1 MTKKEGCLYDFK
13 IISLLIL
20 VHSLMRKI
28 LLGVIISLVVV
39 FTFRYCENKQED
51 EIMLKESSALIQEQ
65 IKNVGKLVVT
75 EGHFSEVFTYKN
87 SKGVFGDLI
96 SAEKKAVVI
105 VNAEVTIGYDLS
117 KIEYHIDEVN
127 KTLQILRI
135 PEEEIKISPDFE
147 YYDMQADYLN
157 PFEAK
162 DYNSI
167 KKTVRESL
175 MKKIVASELKSNAQ
189 NRLISELSKF
199 FIVTRSL
206 DWTLEYNQ
214 KPISNLTELNNI
226 DAILQ

>member
-1 MTKKEGCLYDFK
+1 
-13 IISLLIL
+13 
-20 VHSLMRKI
+20 MRKI
-28 LLGVIISLVVV
+28 LLGVVISLVVV

-135 PEEEIKISPDFE
+135 PAEEIKISPDFE

-175 MKKIVASELKSNAQ
+175 MKKVVASELKSNAQ

-206 DWTLEYNQ
+206 GWTLEYNQ